1 MPITPALTFQDVL
14 KALALERKGSPPLAC
29 LQGEPLGTADGQW
42 LLEQSGGGSGV
53 PRASK
58 HYKEVTE

>member
-42 LLEQSGGGSGV
+42 LLEQSGGGEWG
-53 PRASK
+53 A
-58 HYKEVTE
+58 TC